1 MPLTQTLVFAGL
13 AVLIG
18 LVTKN
23 RARGPLL
30 LLISILSVYWL
41 SPALTIR
48 YLDFWLPTLT
58 LALTAVSWALTAP
71 PDLRTFPGN
80 WGAILMLF
88 TVVLALGG
96 VRYLAEPLILA
107 SRPPASVQVFLAAM
121 LTSLFVI
128 AAHRFWRPLA
138 VTAMIVLLIAILVVL
153 KTPALSAGLSAL
165 LRTANHQSEALATPL
180 DLRWLGFSYIAF
192 RLIHTLRDRQAG
204 RLPPVNMGEY
214 FTYVIFFP
222 SLTAGPIDRI
232 ERFVKDLRQP
242 SDLAA
247 PDWLQSGRRF
257 FVGMFKKYVVADML
271 ALIAMSAKDASQVHS
286 AGWAWLLLYA
296 FALQIYFDFSGYT
309 DIAIGI
315 AIPLGVRLPE
325 NFNAPYLKPNLTQF
339 WNNWHMTLTQWFRS
353 YYFNPL
359 TRSMRTAKRPLPGW
373 AMILL
378 SQTTTMVLI
387 GLWHGITLNFAL
399 WGLWHGLGLFVHNR
413 WSEFLKRLGSP
424 HWLSQAA
431 GSSVGMTGLLRWG
444 GIALTFNYVAL
455 GWVFFALPTPQA
467 ARHFFSILLGLG

>member
-257 FVGMFKKYVVADML
+257 FVGMFKKYVVADTL
-271 ALIAMSAKDASQVHS
+271 ALIAMSAKDASQVRS

-325 NFNAPYLKPNLTQF
+325 SPI
-339 WNNWHMTLTQWFRS
+339 
-353 YYFNPL
+353 
-359 TRSMRTAKRPLPGW
+359 LPSSG
-373 AMILL
+373 
-378 SQTTTMVLI
+378 TTGT
-387 GLWHGITLNFAL
+387 
-399 WGLWHGLGLFVHNR
+399 
-413 WSEFLKRLGSP
+413 
-424 HWLSQAA
+424 
-431 GSSVGMTGLLRWG
+431 
-444 GIALTFNYVAL
+444 
-455 GWVFFALPTPQA
+455 
-467 ARHFFSILLGLG
+467 